1 MKRQN
6 YIFLL
11 TSILFQVGL
20 ETFAWDFRIQN
31 DEGIMLY
38 YNYINDGKE
47 LELTYDTYYG
57 ESEYYSNKLETI
69 KIPSEV
75 VYMNRTRKVTRIG
88 KNAFWHVTCLNKVI
102 LPETIKAIDD
112 YAFYECD
119 QLKELIL
126 PNSLETIGNKVFSH
140 CHINSLFIGEN
151 MKSLGDHASGA
162 SLIVDTIYV
171 KDMKSFL
178 NIDYKNINFFNTYG
192 EALLYDS
199 SGSLISNLII
209 PEGVTKIGRSL
220 RGCKSIKTVTIP
232 ETITEIDD
240 YAFYGC
246 INLTEVNMHDNIKT
260 IGEEAFCGCNIS
272 EIKFPKNLT
281 SIKSGAFGG
290 CKFKSIDLPN
300 SLVCAYGFRS
310 CESLAEITL
319 PEKIEKFNFEFCD
332 NLLTVVSKI
341 INPKETPCGYTWT
354 SGYNSGF
361 SNAFSRNTLMNA
373 TLYVPIGTKE
383 KYMEAEGWKDFV
395 FIEEM
400 SPTGILPIGE
410 SNKTFEI
417 KRYTI
422 NGRQISQPQKG
433 INIIKMSD
441 GTSKK
446 IYVK

>member
-199 SGSLISNLII
+199 SGSIISNLII

-220 RGCKSIKTVTIP
+220 R
-232 ETITEIDD
+232 
-240 YAFYGC
+240 
-246 INLTEVNMHDNIKT
+246 
-260 IGEEAFCGCNIS
+260 
-272 EIKFPKNLT
+272 
-281 SIKSGAFGG
+281 G

-400 SPTGILPIGE
+400 SPTGILTIGE
-410 SNKTFEI
+410 SNNTFEV

>member
-1 MKRQN
+1 MKRQ
-6 YIFLL
+6 YYVFLL
-11 TSILFQVGL
+11 TSILFHVGL

-57 ESEYYSNKLETI
+57 DSEYYSNKLEII

-88 KNAFWHVTCLNKVI
+88 KNAFWYVTCLKKVI

-119 QLKELIL
+119 QLEELTL

-140 CHINSLFIGEN
+140 CHIKSLFIGEN
-151 MKSLGDHASGA
+151 MKSMGELGYGA
-162 SLIVDTIYV
+162 SLVVDTIYV
-171 KDMKSFL
+171 KDLKSFL
-178 NIDYKNINFFNTYG
+178 NIDYYNINFFNG
-192 EALLYDS
+192 ENTLMYNS

-209 PEGVTKIGRSL
+209 PEGMTKIGKSL
-220 RGCKSIKTVTIP
+220 EGCKSIRTVTIP

-240 YAFYGC
+240 YAFRGC
-246 INLTEVNMHDNIKT
+246 SNLAEVNMHDKIET

-281 SIKSGAFGG
+281 SINSDAFSG

-310 CESLAEITL
+310 CKSLAEITL

-341 INPKETPCGYTWT
+341 KNPKETPCGYTWI

-400 SPTGILPIGE
+400 SPTGILTIGE
-410 SNKTFEI
+410 SNNTFEV

-446 IYVK
+446 IFVK

>member
-1 MKRQN
+1 MKRQ
-6 YIFLL
+6 YYVFLL
-11 TSILFQVGL
+11 TSILFHVGL

-119 QLKELIL
+119 QLEELTL

-140 CHINSLFIGEN
+140 CHIKSLFIGEN
-151 MKSLGDHASGA
+151 MKSMGELGYGA
-162 SLIVDTIYV
+162 SLVVDTIFV
-171 KDMKSFL
+171 KDLKSFL
-178 NIDYKNINFFNTYG
+178 NIDYYNINFFNG
-192 EALLYDS
+192 ENTLMYNS

-240 YAFYGC
+240 YAFEKC
-246 INLTEVNMHDNIKT
+246 I
-260 IGEEAFCGCNIS
+260 
-272 EIKFPKNLT
+272 
-281 SIKSGAFGG
+281 
-290 CKFKSIDLPN
+290 
-300 SLVCAYGFRS
+300 
-310 CESLAEITL
+310 
-319 PEKIEKFNFEFCD
+319 
-332 NLLTVVSKI
+332 
-341 INPKETPCGYTWT
+341 
-354 SGYNSGF
+354 
-361 SNAFSRNTLMNA
+361 
-373 TLYVPIGTKE
+373 
-383 KYMEAEGWKDFV
+383 
-395 FIEEM
+395 
-400 SPTGILPIGE
+400 
-410 SNKTFEI
+410 
-417 KRYTI
+417 
-422 NGRQISQPQKG
+422 
-433 INIIKMSD
+433 
-441 GTSKK
+441 
-446 IYVK
+446 

>member
-1 MKRQN
+1 M
-6 YIFLL
+6 L
-11 TSILFQVGL
+11 TSILFHVGL

-47 LELTYDTYYG
+47 LELTCDTFYG
-57 ESEYYSNKLETI
+57 ESEYYSNKLRTI
-69 KIPSEV
+69 KVPSEV

-88 KNAFWHVTCLNKVI
+88 KHAFWYVTCLQKVI

-119 QLKELIL
+119 QLEELTL

-140 CHINSLFIGEN
+140 CHIKSLFIGEN
-151 MKSLGDHASGA
+151 MKSMGELGYGA
-162 SLIVDTIYV
+162 SLVVDTIFV
-171 KDMKSFL
+171 KDLKSFL
-178 NIDYKNINFFNTYG
+178 NIDYYNINFFNG
-192 EALLYDS
+192 ENTLMYNS

-209 PEGVTKIGRSL
+209 PEGMTKIGKSL
-220 RGCKSIKTVTIP
+220 EGCKSIRTVTIP

-240 YAFYGC
+240 YAFRGC
-246 INLTEVNMHDNIKT
+246 INLTEVNMHDKIET
-260 IGEEAFCGCNIS
+260 IGEEAFSGCNIS
-272 EIKFPKNLT
+272 EFKFPKNLT

-290 CKFKSIDLPN
+290 CKFVSIDLPN
-300 SLVCAYGFRS
+300 SLVYAYGFS
-310 CESLAEITL
+310 GCKSLAEITL
-319 PEKIEKFNFEFCD
+319 PEKIEGFNFEFCD

-341 INPKETPCGYTWT
+341 INPEETPCGYTWT
-354 SGYNSGF
+354 SGYSSGF

-373 TLYVPIGTKE
+373 TLYVPIGTKA

-400 SPTGILPIGE
+400 SPTGILTIGE
-410 SNKTFEI
+410 SNKTFET

-446 IYVK
+446 IFVK

>member
-1 MKRQN
+1 MKRQ
-6 YIFLL
+6 YYVFLL
-11 TSILFQVGL
+11 TSILFHVGL

-47 LELTYDTYYG
+47 LELTCDTFYG
-57 ESEYYSNKLETI
+57 ESEYYSNKLRTI
-69 KIPSEV
+69 KVPSEV

-88 KNAFWHVTCLNKVI
+88 KHAFWYVTCLQKVI

-119 QLKELIL
+119 QLEELTL

-140 CHINSLFIGEN
+140 CHIKSLFIGEN
-151 MKSLGDHASGA
+151 MKSMGELGYGA
-162 SLIVDTIYV
+162 SLVVDTIFV
-171 KDMKSFL
+171 KDLKSFL
-178 NIDYKNINFFNTYG
+178 NIDYYNINFFNG
-192 EALLYDS
+192 ENTLMYNS

-209 PEGVTKIGRSL
+209 PEGMTKIGKSL
-220 RGCKSIKTVTIP
+220 EGCKSIRTVTIP

-240 YAFYGC
+240 YAFRGC
-246 INLTEVNMHDNIKT
+246 INLTEVNMHDKIET

-281 SIKSGAFGG
+281 SINSDAFSG

-310 CESLAEITL
+310 CKSLAEITL

-341 INPKETPCGYTWT
+341 INPKETPCGYTWI

-400 SPTGILPIGE
+400 SPTGILTIGE
-410 SNKTFEI
+410 SNNTFEV

-446 IYVK
+446 IFVK